1 MRVRFLAAFLL
12 FAPPAF
18 ATPIAAA
25 LTADTV
31 EVRTDFT
38 GAKLSIYG
46 AVDSRYRASTDVV
59 VIARGPDQSIRVA
72 RKTRVLGLWLDTNPV
87 TFEDAPGFYLAAS
100 TRPLAD
106 IAPYD
111 LRRKLALGPEHL
123 RLNTPAFERE
133 MVRYGV
139 PVIINSLGPL
149 YDDYRAALLRLMR
162 SQGLYLANPF
172 GVSFI
177 DGGLFRADL
186 RLPSRAPAGEYV
198 VAIYLFRD
206 GHLLAQRSRSLVVAR
221 AGIERTVHDLA
232 YRHPWFYGL
241 STVAAALLA
250 GAAAARV
257 FQRRWI

>member
-1 MRVRFLAAFLL
+1 MRYFLL
-12 FAPPAF
+12 GFMMVCTPVGAA
-18 ATPIAAA
+18 PIAAA

-38 GAKLSIYG
+38 GAKISIYG

-59 VIARGPDQSIRVA
+59 VIARGPDQSIRIA
-72 RKTRVLGLWLDTNPV
+72 RKTRVLGLWLDTKPV
-87 TFEDAPGFYLAAS
+87 VFEDAPGFYLAAS

-149 YDDYRAALLRLMR
+149 YDDYRAALLRLMQH
-162 SQGLYLANPF
+162 QGLYLTNPF

-186 RLPSRAPAGEYV
+186 RLPSRAPAGEYI

-221 AGIERTVHDLA
+221 AGIERTVHDMA
-232 YRHPWFYGL
+232 YLHPWLYGL
-241 STVAAALLA
+241 VAVALALLT
-250 GAAAARV
+250 GAAAARL